1 MPNVRLIG
9 ANGKLATVTVNGR
22 TYTCAAG
29 ATIDVP
35 DFDAQI
41 LQANGFVALGATV
54 GATTARP
61 AKPTWPDLP
70 RHDAR
75 PHHRVGRLGLAK
87 PSERGGG
94 VGMKATF
101 FAPLRKVEDA
111 DDGSIM
117 VTGVAS
123 TETPDSTGETILA
136 SAIKKAL
143 PAYRKYPAIREMH
156 RSTSAAGRAVE
167 IDVDDDGVTYLTAHI
182 VDPDAVKKVKTKVYG
197 GFSVGGKV
205 LKRDKKDPTIITE
218 ILLAEVSLVDRP
230 AHPEAAITMWK
241 VDAGVGDDDLAKVT
255 SQRDSLAKQLA
266 GRDTALAD
274 LADRVEKAMG
284 GVAKIAAENAGYRKK
299 ISDLTKQLA
308 ALQRPHLV
316 DNVAR
321 ADQVLSGIETTV
333 ADLEAKTADLAA
345 RFGRAGM

>member
-1 MPNVRLIG
+1 
-9 ANGKLATVTVNGR
+9 
-22 TYTCAAG
+22 
-29 ATIDVP
+29 
-35 DFDAQI
+35 
-41 LQANGFVALGATV
+41 
-54 GATTARP
+54 
-61 AKPTWPDLP
+61 
-70 RHDAR
+70 
-75 PHHRVGRLGLAK
+75 
-87 PSERGGG
+87 
-94 VGMKATF
+94 MKTATF

-123 TETPDSTGETILA
+123 TETRDSSGELILA

-182 VDPDAVKKVKTKVYG
+182 VDPDAVKKVKSKVYG

-255 SQRDSLAKQLA
+255 RQRDHLAEQLV
-266 GRDTALAD
+266 D
-274 LADRVEKAMG
+274 LADRVEKAMA
-284 GVAKIAAENAGYRKK
+284 GVAKMAADNKRLSEANAN
-299 ISDLTKQLA
+299 LTKRLA
-308 ALQRPHLV
+308 EVQRPRVIV
-316 DNVAR
+316 DNAIAR
-321 ADQVLSGIETTV
+321 ADQVFEKAQKGLTDAAATL
-333 ADLEAKTADLAA
+333 ADIDTRLKRLE
-345 RFGRAGM
+345 G